1 MASLAEVLGPI
12 FFTEMLVILG
22 LMVLNTFLLTRRPI
36 VLHLREIYFVNSP
49 SFKRAWYMVIAAMVF
64 FLGARAVVE
73 AAKVGAIK
81 DAFPSEEVFLIL
93 FASLILGAFI
103 EMVLV
108 FQRYLPTVAASDEDI
123 ERRIRAHMRRNVVL
137 QDDSDGYQVDLS
149 QGGDLFRGRPTLG
162 PYVSLSHYRGVVLGM
177 TQYLEHRFGQLGEAI
192 LSAVGRQSG
201 HAVALDMRK
210 ETPDED
216 EVLSGFLHELRLA
229 NVGLG
234 AVVQKGN
241 GRTNIRV
248 EECAACSGMT
258 PKGHA
263 QCHYLT
269 GLFNGLFQALGKKDV
284 ETREVKCWV
293 KGDTFCEFQVDYES

>member
-1 MASLAEVLGPI
+1 MASLADVLGPV

-22 LMVLNTFLLTRRPI
+22 LMVLNTFFLTRKPI

-49 SFKRAWYMVIAAMVF
+49 AFKRAWYMVIAAMVF
-64 FLGARAVVE
+64 FLGSRAVVE
-73 AAKVGAIK
+73 TAQLGLLESRQPA
-81 DAFPSEEVFLIL
+81 EEVFLIL

-103 EMVLV
+103 ELVLV
-108 FQRYLPTVAASDEDI
+108 FQRYLPTVAATDRDI
-123 ERRIRAHMRRNVVL
+123 ERHIRADMRRNVIL
-137 QDDSDGYQVDLS
+137 QDDDEGYHIDLK

-177 TQYLEHRFGQLGEAI
+177 TQYLENRFGQLGEAI
-192 LSAVGRQSG
+192 LYSVGRQSG
-201 HAVALDMRK
+201 NAVALDMRS

-216 EVLSGFLHELRLA
+216 EILSAFLHELRLA

-234 AVVQKGN
+234 SVVQKGRN
-241 GRTNIRV
+241 RTNIRV
-248 EECAACSGMT
+248 EECAACSGMS

-293 KGDTFCEFQVDYES
+293 KGDTFCEFQVDYEE